1 MSENP
6 HDRLRYRA
14 LIQLLRTAED
24 LWNASRVFF
33 DRWDLS
39 PSQFNVL
46 NVLYG
51 SPDGLSQSELSRL
64 LIMHRSNATGLIDRL
79 EKRGLVRRETNPVD
93 RRAYRVVITPKGAEL
108 LNRVYPHYFS
118 AAEQVWAHL
127 PDMAVTQ
134 LIEQLQGLAAQ
145 ASAVASADSGVRE
158 SAPPPASATAD
169 PGSPLPERPPTPHQT
184 TQPHPT
190 PPASAP
196 APAPEPVPDS
206 AATTSES
213 ADPLRTSDL

>member
-1 MSENP
+1 
-6 HDRLRYRA
+6 
-14 LIQLLRTAED
+14 LLRTAED

-108 LNRVYPHYFS
+108 LNNVYPHYFS

-127 PDMAVTQ
+127 PDTAVTQ

-158 SAPPPASATAD
+158 SVTPPASATAD

-206 AATTSES
+206 AATISES